1 MMPRDCRQV
10 RPRLP
15 HQLFLESSVFAL
27 MKPECS
33 ARQSSPMLP
42 AAITLPTLLLA
53 NQEHSKP
60 APTSEPLHALCP
72 LPGIFCLQVS
82 MGSLPPDPCCSE
94 VTSSQRPPLIILYKA
109 KQTHTRI
116 HRRTHSCI
124 HARTHTHAHT
134 CANAHTP
141 AVSVSLPLCHSGDCP
156 PTTSA
161 LRGRLSVLSVTA
173 AFPAQEGLLSA
184 GSTH

>member
-1 MMPRDCRQV
+1 MRL
-10 RPRLP
+10 RLP

-33 ARQSSPMLP
+33 ARQSSPVLP
-42 AAITLPTLLLA
+42 AAIALSTLLLA

-82 MGSLPPDPCCSE
+82 MGSLPPDACCSE

-116 HRRTHSCI
+116 HRHTHSCI
-124 HARTHTHAHT
+124 HARAHTRMHTHVHIH
-134 CANAHTP
+134 AHTP
-141 AVSVSLPLCHSGDCP
+141 AVSVPLPLCHSGDCS

-161 LRGRLSVLSVTA
+161 LWGRLSVLSVMA

-184 GSTH
+184 GSNH